1 MSSSSATTPVC
12 PFGQNSANNPEPF
25 LTTEEKVPLS
35 ILEQSNQSLSAFG
48 KKTFPLGG
56 GIFLV

>member
-1 MSSSSATTPVC
+1 LGKTV
-12 PFGQNSANNPEPF
+12 QINPEPF